1 LIQEKNKIRGILCT
15 ESIKQGKKYEMDVNM
30 KKRKKME
37 VKKWRL

>member
-1 LIQEKNKIRGILCT
+1 MHRKHKA
-15 ESIKQGKKYEMDVNM
+15 GKKYEMDVNM